1 MQTSSIYGDN
11 FLSCNAIYFIVTV
24 IVIVI
29 VIVIFICIVTER
41 PAVGKFV

>member
-1 MQTSSIYGDN
+1 VQTSSIYGNN
-11 FLSCNAIYFIVTV
+11 FLCYNTLYF

-29 VIVIFICIVTER
+29 VILIFIVTER